1 MSLSFRAPTISRP
14 LVFCL
19 ALLGLPTPVH
29 AAQEENLH
37 QRLAREIFR
46 ELVEIDTS
54 TSTGNM
60 RVAAQAMKARL
71 TAAGFR
77 TSEVRVLG
85 PSDRHGNLVARF
97 EGAKSDGRPILLMAH
112 LDVVDANEEGWSAD
126 PFLFVERDGYFYGR
140 GTRDNKAGAAILV
153 ANLIRLKRQGFV
165 PCRPLILMLTAD
177 EESGGANG
185 TDWLLRNHRD
195 LIEADFSLDTDGG
208 DGVFSNGERFIFA
221 VQPSEKIYQSFQLA
235 VFSNGGHSSLPVK
248 DNAIH
253 LLATGLE
260 RLAQFGFPVQ
270 LNEVTRAFFRRMA
283 ELETGQVASD
293 MRSIVGSSAD
303 PEAASRLAQSPY
315 FNALMRTTCVAT
327 RLEGGHADNALPRVA
342 RALVNCRML
351 PDTTPDEIGAT
362 LRRVIANDRVEVKA
376 VVEAGAGGASP
387 TSPLRSD
394 IMDPIERLVA
404 IHFPEATVIPA
415 MGPGATDGYHLRRAG
430 IPTYGVSA
438 FFDDKGDVRMH
449 GKDERVGM
457 QDFYDA
463 LGFWYDLIREISSCP
478 EQ

>member
-1 MSLSFRAPTISRP
+1 MRLLLRASTISRP

-29 AAQEENLH
+29 AAQEEHLN

-77 TSEVRVLG
+77 TSEARVLG
-85 PSDRHGNLVARF
+85 PSDRHGNLVVRF

-185 TDWLLRNHRD
+185 TDWLLRNHWD
-195 LIEADFSLDTDGG
+195 LIEADFSLDTDSG

-235 VFSNGGHSSLPVK
+235 VFAAGDES
-248 DNAIH
+248 A
-253 LLATGLE
+253 A
-260 RLAQFGFPVQ
+260 
-270 LNEVTRAFFRRMA
+270 
-283 ELETGQVASD
+283 
-293 MRSIVGSSAD
+293 VG
-303 PEAASRLAQSPY
+303 
-315 FNALMRTTCVAT
+315 
-327 RLEGGHADNALPRVA
+327 
-342 RALVNCRML
+342 
-351 PDTTPDEIGAT
+351 
-362 LRRVIANDRVEVKA
+362 
-376 VVEAGAGGASP
+376 
-387 TSPLRSD
+387 
-394 IMDPIERLVA
+394 
-404 IHFPEATVIPA
+404 
-415 MGPGATDGYHLRRAG
+415 
-430 IPTYGVSA
+430 
-438 FFDDKGDVRMH
+438 
-449 GKDERVGM
+449 
-457 QDFYDA
+457 
-463 LGFWYDLIREISSCP
+463 
-478 EQ
+478 